1 MSRNI
6 TETIP
11 DFKKMTITR
20 DGIVKINFNTQM
32 FSRVNISL
40 YNSSVLDIA
49 LLDSNYNLELNEKF
63 TWAVL
68 SFKSN

>member
-1 MSRNI
+1 
-6 TETIP
+6 
-11 DFKKMTITR
+11 MTINR

-40 YNSSVLDIA
+40 YNSSVLDIV

-63 TWAVL
+63 TWTVL

>member
-1 MSRNI
+1 
-6 TETIP
+6 
-11 DFKKMTITR
+11 MTINR

-49 LLDSNYNLELNEKF
+49 LLDSNYNLELNENF

>member
-1 MSRNI
+1 
-6 TETIP
+6 
-11 DFKKMTITR
+11 MTINR

-32 FSRVNISL
+32 FSAVNISL

>member
-1 MSRNI
+1 
-6 TETIP
+6 
-11 DFKKMTITR
+11 MTINR

>member
-1 MSRNI
+1 
-6 TETIP
+6 
-11 DFKKMTITR
+11 MTISR

>member
-1 MSRNI
+1 
-6 TETIP
+6 
-11 DFKKMTITR
+11 MTISR

-32 FSRVNISL
+32 FSAVNISL

-49 LLDSNYNLELNEKF
+49 LLDSNYNLELNENF